1 MARSSMKQDIRQL
14 ERVGGRAG
22 ADTIRLWEGYRDQ
35 AFLWRAVA
43 LLQMPATALAI
54 TAALIM
60 YFFADTV
67 IEVPQRP
74 QPGHYSVK
82 QLPDS
87 EFISVATE
95 VVNLIASYQPAVA
108 RSQFSTAR
116 KYLWEPA
123 LSIFEQEMMI
133 NELRTIEETD
143 RSQLFFINK
152 SQIKVERFHEL
163 DKVVVRLPGTRQ
175 KLIGD
180 KPLPADELVYY
191 VKMTTIP
198 RNVHNEF
205 GIVIIDIKLRRVD
218 FQTIRAEDQQE
229 LKERQRLE
237 REQKAAERKRNR

>member
-1 MARSSMKQDIRQL
+1 MARSSLKQDVRQL

-35 AFLWRAVA
+35 AFLWRALA

-54 TAALIM
+54 SAALIM

-108 RSQFSTAR
+108 RQQFSTAR

-123 LSIFEQEMMI
+123 LSVFEQEMMT
-133 NELRTIEETD
+133 NELRTIEETV

-152 SQIKVERFHEL
+152 SQIKVERFAEL

-175 KLIGD
+175 KLIGN
-180 KPLPADELVYY
+180 KPLPQDEIVYY

-205 GIVIIDIKLRRVD
+205 GIVIIDIKLRKVD
-218 FQTIRAEDQQE
+218 FQTIRAEDQEVEREEQRV
-229 LKERQRLE
+229 ERQR
-237 REQKAAERKRNR
+237 KR